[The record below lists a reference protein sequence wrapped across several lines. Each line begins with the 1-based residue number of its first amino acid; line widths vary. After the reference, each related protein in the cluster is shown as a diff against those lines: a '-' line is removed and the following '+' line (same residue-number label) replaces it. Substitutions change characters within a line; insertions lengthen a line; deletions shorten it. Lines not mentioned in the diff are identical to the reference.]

1 MADYRSILD
10 RAISGLT
17 ENTEDARRTIYD
29 KARGALMR
37 QLSSLEPPLSP
48 AEISKQRLQL
58 EEAVRDTENGFNGIS
73 DLESAVSD
81 AVHNIEA
88 DVPTMEQP
96 DPVAEPTPEPVAE
109 PTPEPVAE
117 PTPEPVAEPTPE
129 PVAEPTPEP
138 VAEPTPE
145 PIVEPTPEPIVETTP
160 ENAEMPTAITDP
172 DPLIA
177 LAENLSNQTG
187 DAPSLEEAMPDVEQL
202 TKASIPDIP
211 EVPDTTLELKGL
223 DIIEEAEQT
232 LKGIDAENLNPLDEL
247 KQTIAEDTL
256 PDVDVSNIPDINE
269 PSTTLDT
276 PDDQTPLDEIEAL
289 ANTQTS
295 EMPEEFDSSETPNIS
310 EANSDEAALIAAA
323 EKKPSSKGLFWIL
336 TLLIIFGIGAFGWA
350 KRDALEPTIAPLFE
364 KVQKSTT
371 DFFSSLT
378 QKEETV
384 TTPTATNENASDL
397 PQKAEDRI
405 LDTPLEVAP
414 KETEQISAPE
424 ITPGNRITLPTEE
437 PPSVPSNTPSLPSST
452 SEAETVT
459 PVVPNVETPK
469 EEPIV
474 TPPNN
479 TDASQAPADTT
490 QATTTPVTN
499 IFTASA
505 IFYEE
510 RKDSGRP
517 DVSTGN
523 VTWELIPEGSEVIG
537 STSLPS
543 VRGNARV
550 QNRDLN
556 VRFEI
561 MRNLD
566 EALPASHLIEIEFKT
581 GQLFANDSINNV
593 AGVLMKENEQDNGQ
607 QLIGAVVKVSDNVF
621 WIAMSAR
628 AADLASNVDAIKKL
642 KWFDIPVTFA
652 SGKRAIL
659 TLEKSTAG
667 TKALEQAFISW
678 EK

>member
-10 RAISGLT
+10 RAVSGLT
-17 ENTEDARRTIYD
+17 ENTEEARRTIYD

-73 DLESAVSD
+73 DLENAVSD
-81 AVHNIEA
+81 ALHDIEA
-88 DVPTMEQP
+88 DAPTMEQ
-96 DPVAEPTPEPVAE
+96 PEPVAE
-109 PTPEPVAE
+109 PTPEPVVEPTPEPAIEPTPEPVVE
-117 PTPEPVAEPTPE
+117 PTPEPVAE
-129 PVAEPTPEP
+129 
-138 VAEPTPE
+138 
-145 PIVEPTPEPIVETTP
+145 TTP
-160 ENAEMPTAITDP
+160 VDAEMPTAITDS
-172 DPLIA
+172 DPLIS
-177 LAENLSNQTG
+177 LAESLSNQTG
-187 DAPSLEEAMPDVEQL
+187 DAPSLEEAMPDVEPSV
-202 TKASIPDIP
+202 KASTPDIP
-211 EVPDTTLELKGL
+211 DAPDTTLELKGL
-223 DIIEEAEQT
+223 DIVEQAQQT
-232 LKGIDAENLNPLDEL
+232 IKGVDAFDVEKLNPLDEL

-256 PDVDVSNIPDINE
+256 PDVNVPNIPDIPDINE
-269 PSTTLDT
+269 PSAPLDV
-276 PDDQTPLDEIEAL
+276 PGDQRPLDEIEVF
-289 ANTQTS
+289 ANTPTP
-295 EMPEEFDSSETPNIS
+295 EMPEIFDAPETAGIS
-310 EANSDEAALIAAA
+310 EANTDEAALIAAA
-323 EKKPSSKGLFWIL
+323 EKQPSGKSLFWIL

-364 KVQKSTT
+364 KAQKSTT

-378 QKEETV
+378 QKEEPV
-384 TTPTATNENASDL
+384 TTPIATGENESDL

-414 KETEQISAPE
+414 KEPEPVSAPE

-437 PPSVPSNTPSLPSST
+437 PASVPLNTPSQPSPT
-452 SEAETVT
+452 SETVT
-459 PVVPNVETPK
+459 PVVPNVEAPK
-469 EEPIV
+469 EEPII
-474 TPPNN
+474 TPPNG
-479 TDASQAPADTT
+479 TDASQAPAETK

-510 RKDSGRP
+510 RKDAGRP

-523 VTWELIPEGSEVIG
+523 VTWELIPTGSEAIG
-537 STSLPS
+537 STGLSS

-566 EALPASHLIEIEFKT
+566 ESLPASHLIEIEFET

-607 QLIGAVVKVSDNVF
+607 QLVGAVVKVSDNVF

-628 AADLASNVDAIKKL
+628 AADLASNVDALKKL
-642 KWFDIPVTFA
+642 NWFDIPVIFA

-659 TLEKSTAG
+659 TLEKSAAG

>member
-10 RAISGLT
+10 RAISGLP
-17 ENTEDARRTIYD
+17 ENTEEARRTIYD

-37 QLSSLEPPLSP
+37 QLSSLEPSLSP

-73 DLESAVSD
+73 DLENSVAD
-81 AVHNIEA
+81 AVEDIEV
-88 DVPTMEQP
+88 DVPPMEQ
-96 DPVAEPTPEPVAE
+96 PEPVAE
-109 PTPEPVAE
+109 PTPEPIDEPAAE
-117 PTPEPVAEPTPE
+117 T
-129 PVAEPTPEP
+129 TPEP

-145 PIVEPTPEPIVETTP
+145 PIAETTP
-160 ENAEMPTAITDP
+160 EPVTEPVVETTSENAEAPTAMTDDP
-172 DPLIA
+172 DPLIS
-177 LAENLSNQTG
+177 LAESLNDQTG
-187 DAPSLEEAMPDVEQL
+187 DAPSLEEAIPDVEPS
-202 TKASIPDIP
+202 AEESIPDIS
-211 EVPDTTLELKGL
+211 DTTLDLKGL
-223 DIIEEAEQT
+223 DIVEEAEQT
-232 LKGIDAENLNPLDEL
+232 LKGAEAFDVEKLNPLDEL

-256 PDVDVSNIPDINE
+256 PDVDVPNIDE
-269 PSTTLDT
+269 LSATLDVAG
-276 PDDQTPLDEIEAL
+276 DQTLPNETEAL
-289 ANTQTS
+289 ADTPASQ
-295 EMPEEFDSSETPNIS
+295 MPETFDAPQTPDISETN
-310 EANSDEAALIAAA
+310 ADEAALIAAA

-378 QKEETV
+378 QKEEPVTPPTV
-384 TTPTATNENASDL
+384 TDANEPDL

-405 LDTPLEVAP
+405 LNTPLEATP
-414 KETEQISAPE
+414 KEPEPEIVPE

-437 PPSVPSNTPSLPSST
+437 PASVPLNTPSQPSPT
-452 SEAETVT
+452 SEAETVA
-459 PVVPNVETPK
+459 PAVPSVETPE
-469 EEPIV
+469 EEPII

-479 TDASQAPADTT
+479 TDASQAPAETT
-490 QATTTPVTN
+490 QATKTPVTN

-517 DVSTGN
+517 GVSTGN
-523 VTWELIPEGSEVIG
+523 VTWELIPTGSEAIG
-537 STSLPS
+537 STGLPS

-566 EALPASHLIEIEFKT
+566 ETLPASHLIEIEFET

-593 AGVLMKENEQDNGQ
+593 AGVSMKENEQDNGQ
-607 QLIGAVVKVSDNVF
+607 QLVGPVVKVSDNIF

-628 AADLASNVDAIKKL
+628 AADLASNVDAVKKL
-642 KWFDIPVTFA
+642 NWFDIPVIFE

-659 TLEKSTAG
+659 TLEKSAAG
-667 TKALEQAFISW
+667 TKALEQAFIAW